1 MKRSNRGNN
10 LKASSGLRV
19 ESTRNSGHHVVEAE
33 MQVCGTQLDGKL
45 FCAKDMTRRPMANS
59 FTKLLFCQ
67 DLSSDEN
74 SFDGSVTVCPAW
86 SY

>member
-1 MKRSNRGNN
+1 M
-10 LKASSGLRV
+10 KASSGLRV

-59 FTKLLFCQ
+59 FTKLLFVKTCLLMRIPLMVVSLYAQ
-67 DLSSDEN
+67 LGVIRLHMSCS
-74 SFDGSVTVCPAW
+74 
-86 SY
+86 